1 MARLVSHSYRRMG
14 VEGSDASLHAALGQ
28 NLLRLN
34 RVPRSLLRCMHNVS
48 ITKILSEA
56 SMLKSLMATLIVI
69 GALFTASMAVA
80 QAGNSQTKQK
90 REKPATFIIQD
101 NEFRY
106 WYSSWFSDP
115 YITNPETGKAQ
126 KIAKNV
132 IEFVHVD
139 LGNKLGDN
147 TFDVQYLMD
156 NTTNP
161 TSVTYFHNNE
171 HAGSKDVYFTYR
183 HDLVIDRIVNR
194 DLSKGPIKNWIIT
207 MGADFGSKNDD
218 FSSQRRSP
226 MIGPGVNFKIPNGG
240 YWKVVAVWTR
250 EWNEEGTDI
259 TSYETEPPFK
269 PNNWGKPVVYGP
281 QEVSGQTAWG
291 VPFSLGKA
299 LMTFEG
305 FGVVNSSKGYGAGNL
320 VYNTDTINEPQNYN
334 PNEPADSY
342 YMFYQGTRPEVLL
355 HGMLV
360 YNAGALFGPGHNWQ
374 IGVGYEYWH
383 NIFGVPQFS
392 TPTNGFPTSILCN
405 SCIAHTPFVTVN
417 IHL

>member
-1 MARLVSHSYRRMG
+1 MAHLVSHSYRRMG
-14 VEGSDASLHAALGQ
+14 VEGSDATLHAALGQ
-28 NLLRLN
+28 DLLRLN
-34 RVPRSLLRCMHNVS
+34 RVPQSLLRCMHNVS

-161 TSVTYFHNNE
+161 VSVPYFHDNDR
-171 HAGSKDVYFTYR
+171 AGSKDVYFTYR
-183 HDLVIDRIVNR
+183 HDLVLDRIFNR
-194 DLSKGPIKNWIIT
+194 
-207 MGADFGSKNDD
+207 A
-218 FSSQRRSP
+218 
-226 MIGPGVNFKIPNGG
+226 
-240 YWKVVAVWTR
+240 
-250 EWNEEGTDI
+250 
-259 TSYETEPPFK
+259 
-269 PNNWGKPVVYGP
+269 
-281 QEVSGQTAWG
+281 
-291 VPFSLGKA
+291 
-299 LMTFEG
+299 
-305 FGVVNSSKGYGAGNL
+305 
-320 VYNTDTINEPQNYN
+320 
-334 PNEPADSY
+334 PA
-342 YMFYQGTRPEVLL
+342 
-355 HGMLV
+355 H
-360 YNAGALFGPGHNWQ
+360 
-374 IGVGYEYWH
+374 
-383 NIFGVPQFS
+383 
-392 TPTNGFPTSILCN
+392 
-405 SCIAHTPFVTVN
+405 
-417 IHL
+417 